1 MFKAFCFVLA
11 LTLCTSALSTAHAA
25 LSPKETSQAVTLLS
39 KAVKAA
45 SWALAS
51 ACAPFA
57 WCRNRYLMDPK
68 PNNPDRR

>member
-1 MFKAFCFVLA
+1 MFRAFCFMLA
-11 LTLCTSALSTAHAA
+11 LIPCTSALSTAHAA
-25 LSPKETSQAVTLLS
+25 PSPKETAQTVTVLG

-68 PNNPDRR
+68 PNNAN